1 MDAPWRDDQK
11 FGGMSDDAAKA
22 SWLAEQGRK
31 PRERLVPIPWSQIH
45 SLPRREPIVGGL
57 LDRAAMSVV
66 FGGSNTGKTFWTL
79 DLCASIAL
87 GQEWRGRRIRHGA
100 VIYIAAEGGLGI
112 EERLTAYRMHH
123 GVEAADVPLCVIPE
137 PIDLCKSSADVE
149 LLLKRLK
156 ALPAEPHIEL
166 IVVDTLS
173 RALAGGNEN
182 GADDMG
188 SFVRHCDRLRME
200 TKAHVLII
208 HHAGKDEARGARGHS
223 LLRAATDTEIEVT
236 KSDVSGVATA
246 EVVKQRDK
254 PSGDKFSFAL
264 EPIDIGQD
272 DDGATITSCAVVDA
286 EQPAKQ
292 SKTASLPKT
301 AQIALRALAEAVDEC
316 GQPAPSLP
324 QIPFGVKTVSQDQW
338 RDQSYLRGI
347 SVSQGDS
354 AKRMAFKRAS
364 EQLIGANRVGIWDT
378 HVWIAA

>member
-11 FGGMSDDAAKA
+11 FGGMSDDDAAKA

-123 GVEAADVPLCVIPE
+123 GVEAADVPLYVIPE

-200 TKAHVLII
+200 TKRMR
-208 HHAGKDEARGARGHS
+208 RGGLGATPFCE
-223 LLRAATDTEIEVT
+223 LLQIPRSKSPRATCPASPLLKWSSSGTNLAAT
-236 KSDVSGVATA
+236 S
-246 EVVKQRDK
+246 
-254 PSGDKFSFAL
+254 L
-264 EPIDIGQD
+264 
-272 DDGATITSCAVVDA
+272 
-286 EQPAKQ
+286 
-292 SKTASLPKT
+292 ASP
-301 AQIALRALAEAVDEC
+301 
-316 GQPAPSLP
+316 
-324 QIPFGVKTVSQDQW
+324 
-338 RDQSYLRGI
+338 
-347 SVSQGDS
+347 
-354 AKRMAFKRAS
+354 
-364 EQLIGANRVGIWDT
+364 
-378 HVWIAA
+378 

>member
-1 MDAPWRDDQK
+1 M
-11 FGGMSDDAAKA
+11 
-22 SWLAEQGRK
+22 
-31 PRERLVPIPWSQIH
+31 
-45 SLPRREPIVGGL
+45 
-57 LDRAAMSVV
+57 
-66 FGGSNTGKTFWTL
+66 
-79 DLCASIAL
+79 
-87 GQEWRGRRIRHGA
+87 
-100 VIYIAAEGGLGI
+100 
-112 EERLTAYRMHH
+112 
-123 GVEAADVPLCVIPE
+123 
-137 PIDLCKSSADVE
+137 
-149 LLLKRLK
+149 
-156 ALPAEPHIEL
+156 
-166 IVVDTLS
+166 
-173 RALAGGNEN
+173 
-182 GADDMG
+182 
-188 SFVRHCDRLRME
+188 
-200 TKAHVLII
+200 
-208 HHAGKDEARGARGHS
+208 
-223 LLRAATDTEIEVT
+223 RAATDTEIEVT